1 MNKRNLIPIRE
12 YESFVSDREAAGC
25 ITLPEH
31 AFEQLEKFLLL
42 NRGRGDDALE
52 LMGPVGPHRDWQND
66 HRKKLHRPHRNE

>member
-31 AFEQLEKFLLL
+31 TFEQLEKFLLL
-42 NRGRGDDALE
+42 NRGRG
-52 LMGPVGPHRDWQND
+52 MTRWS
-66 HRKKLHRPHRNE
+66 

>member
-12 YESFVSDREAAGC
+12 YESFVSGREAAGC

-31 AFEQLEKFLLL
+31 TFGQLEKFLLL

-52 LMGPVGPHRDWQND
+52 LMGLSA
-66 HRKKLHRPHRNE
+66 RKGIGK